1 MTRRVSPWAFVWVL
15 AAPSFAAA
23 QTQATGNPNQVA
35 AKVERAPLYL
45 TPPDRYQVPNLVEP
59 LRKVVLMAPADGVLK
74 SLAVP
79 VGATVKEGQEIGRL
93 DTAPAMAHLRIAMA
107 RVKELDGERTFKKEA
122 QQSEHLLAAADAQLD
137 AARARVDL
145 AQMEVDA
152 CTLRAPFG
160 GKIMAVDV
168 SPGQYLAKGSAI
180 LELADVSSVR
190 VLLPVDR
197 TAVTLNGSV
206 NFTIEGNGVNGKV
219 QALLPLPERDAMLRE
234 LASPLAAAWVVVA
247 NAAGAF
253 EPGQRAQSPFLPNA
267 PIAGVPSYST
277 LKDEAGNPT
286 VQVIR
291 GERVTDVAIRVI
303 GTLGPDRLQV
313 SGPFRASDV
322 LIQST
327 SVPLRAGTFIRF
339 SDATPSRSVE
349 GVPPPAEHVGEAA
362 EVGAAGIT
370 PIGSGRT
377 AVRPVTRPTSPAAP
391 AATKPAAG
399 GATPF

>member
-1 MTRRVSPWAFVWVL
+1 MTRRMTSWGFVWVL
-15 AAPSFAAA
+15 ALPSLAAA
-23 QTQATGNPNQVA
+23 QTQATANPNQVA

-45 TPPDRYQVPNLVEP
+45 TPPDRYQVPNLLEP
-59 LRKVVLMAPADGVLK
+59 LRKVVVMAPADGVLK

-93 DTAPAMAHLRIAMA
+93 ETAPAMAHLKVAMA
-107 RVKELDGERTFKKEA
+107 NVKEMEA
-122 QQSEHLLAAADAQLD
+122 GLGDVREKNSSAYLVAEAHLE
-137 AARARVDL
+137 AARARAEL

-152 CTLRAPFG
+152 CTLRSPFG
-160 GKIMAVDV
+160 GKIMAVHV
-168 SPGQYLAKGSAI
+168 SPGQYLAKGTAI

-197 TAVTLNGSV
+197 TAVTLNGTV

-219 QALLPLPERDAMLRE
+219 QALLPLPERDATLRE
-234 LASPLAAAWVVVA
+234 LASPLAAAWVVVP
-247 NAAGAF
+247 NPSGAY
-253 EPGQRAQSPFLPNA
+253 EPGQRAHSPYLPNA

-277 LKDEAGNPT
+277 LKDDAGHPT

-291 GERVTDVAIRVI
+291 GERVTDVPIRVI
-303 GTLGPDRLQV
+303 GALGVDRLQV

-339 SDATPSRSVE
+339 SDAAPARGVE

-362 EVGAAGIT
+362 EVAPAGIA

-377 AVRPVTRPTSPAAP
+377 AARPATRPAAPAP
-391 AATKPAAG
+391 AATKPATG
-399 GATPF
+399 GVTPF

>member
-1 MTRRVSPWAFVWVL
+1 MTRRMSPWGIIWVL
-15 AAPSFAAA
+15 AVPSFATA
-23 QTQATGNPNQVA
+23 QTQTTGNPNQVA

-59 LRKVVLMAPADGVLK
+59 LRKVVVMAPADGVLK

-93 DTAPAMAHLRIAMA
+93 DTAAAMAHLKVAMA
-107 RVKELDGERTFKKEA
+107 SVKETEA
-122 QQSEHLLAAADAQLD
+122 GVAQTKASPAADVAIAEAHLD
-137 AARARVDL
+137 AARARVEL

-197 TAVTLNGSV
+197 TAVSLNGTV
-206 NFTIEGNGVNGKV
+206 NFTIEGNGVAGKV

-247 NAAGAF
+247 NPTGAY

-267 PIAGVPSYST
+267 PIAVVPSYST
-277 LKDEAGNPT
+277 LKDDAGNPI

-291 GERVTDVAIRVI
+291 GERVTDVPIRAI

-339 SDATPSRSVE
+339 SDATPSRTVE

-362 EVGAAGIT
+362 EVGAAGIA

-377 AVRPVTRPTSPAAP
+377 AVRPLTRPTAPAAP
-391 AATKPAAG
+391 AGTKPAAG